1 MRLKKEIWLVEKQ
14 MRHVQE
20 KHKMRM
26 KEEQKCLPDERC
38 KRMKVQNQLLNEEHE
53 KLSDETYGRKEE
65 TPVDVRKDKAK
76 GDVNPVI
83 LSRERVDLDGDEIEE
98 EKPKLLKRKL
108 KKLSRM
114 IVAKLQQKVN
124 LKA

>member
-1 MRLKKEIWLVEKQ
+1 MEVKLRAEEETRLKAEEEAKAVEERRKIEEERR
-14 MRHVQE
+14 MNETIVSE
-20 KHKMRM
+20 DKM
-26 KEEQKCLPDERC
+26 
-38 KRMKVQNQLLNEEHE
+38 
-53 KLSDETYGRKEE
+53 KLKKDETYGEKEE

-76 GDVNPVI
+76 GDVNTAI
-83 LSRERVDLDGDEIEE
+83 LSRERVDLDDDEIEE